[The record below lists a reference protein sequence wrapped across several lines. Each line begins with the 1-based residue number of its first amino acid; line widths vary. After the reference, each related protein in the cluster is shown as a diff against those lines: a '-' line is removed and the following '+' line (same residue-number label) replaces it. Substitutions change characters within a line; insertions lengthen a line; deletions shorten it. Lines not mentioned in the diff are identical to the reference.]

1 MNQVSFDTHAAMRR
15 LGQAGASTPLA
26 EAVVD
31 IVTEATSL
39 NMRIVEDLAYLKSQ
53 IETNMATKADIAA
66 LRGDSATLRADTKA
80 DIAALRGDSATLRA
94 DTKADIAA
102 LRGDSATLRAD
113 TKADIAALRGAQPC
127 APTPRPISQPCEATP
142 QPCAPTPRLTSQPCA
157 PTCSA
162 RYGFKAG
169 CWPG

>member
-102 LRGDSATLRAD
+102 LRADLFRALWIQGGVL
-113 TKADIAALRGAQPC
+113 AGLILALAGVM
-127 APTPRPISQPCEATP
+127 
-142 QPCAPTPRLTSQPCA
+142 L
-157 PTCSA
+157 
-162 RYGFKAG
+162 GFAG
-169 CWPG
+169 VVLAGS

>member
-15 LGQAGASTPLA
+15 LGHAGASTPLA

-39 NMRIVEDLAYLKSQ
+39 NMQMVEDLAYVKSQ

-66 LRGDSATLRADTKA
+66 LRGDSATLHADAKA

-94 DTKADIAA
+94 ETKADIA
-102 LRGDSATLRAD
+102 SLRAD
-113 TKADIAALRGAQPC
+113 LFRALWIQGGVLAGLIL
-127 APTPRPISQPCEATP
+127 ALAGVMLGF
-142 QPCAPTPRLTSQPCA
+142 AGVVLTGS
-157 PTCSA
+157 
-162 RYGFKAG
+162 
-169 CWPG
+169 

>member
-39 NMRIVEDLAYLKSQ
+39 NMQMVEDLAYVKSQ

-66 LRGDSATLRADTKA
+66 LRGDSATLRADAKA

-94 DTKADIAA
+94 ETKADIA
-102 LRGDSATLRAD
+102 SLRAD
-113 TKADIAALRGAQPC
+113 LFRALWIQGGVLAGLIL
-127 APTPRPISQPCEATP
+127 ALAGVMLGF
-142 QPCAPTPRLTSQPCA
+142 AGVVLTGS
-157 PTCSA
+157 
-162 RYGFKAG
+162 
-169 CWPG
+169 

>member
-39 NMRIVEDLAYLKSQ
+39 NMQIVEDLAYLKSQ

-66 LRGDSATLRADTKA
+66 LRGDSATLRADTRA

-94 DTKADIAA
+94 DTKADIA
-102 LRGDSATLRAD
+102 GLRAD
-113 TKADIAALRGAQPC
+113 LFRALWIQGGVLAGLIL
-127 APTPRPISQPCEATP
+127 ALAGVMLGF
-142 QPCAPTPRLTSQPCA
+142 AGVVLTGS
-157 PTCSA
+157 
-162 RYGFKAG
+162 
-169 CWPG
+169 

>member
-39 NMRIVEDLAYLKSQ
+39 NMQIVEDLAYLKSQ

-94 DTKADIAA
+94 DTKADIA
-102 LRGDSATLRAD
+102 GLRAD
-113 TKADIAALRGAQPC
+113 LFRALWIQGGVLAGLIL
-127 APTPRPISQPCEATP
+127 ALAGVMLGF
-142 QPCAPTPRLTSQPCA
+142 AGVVLTGS
-157 PTCSA
+157 
-162 RYGFKAG
+162 
-169 CWPG
+169 